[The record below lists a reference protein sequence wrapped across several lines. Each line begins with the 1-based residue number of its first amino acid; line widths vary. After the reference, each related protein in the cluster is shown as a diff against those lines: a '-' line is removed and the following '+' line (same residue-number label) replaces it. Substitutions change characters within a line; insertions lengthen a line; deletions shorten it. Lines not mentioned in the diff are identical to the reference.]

1 MATQYEALRAPSFS
15 ALGREQTYLSV
26 VELPAAARQPRS
38 GFVAECTDLR
48 SEGSLREAL
57 HQVVSLS
64 GGEVS
69 ATVLDQLVAQVDD
82 ALVEGLAIC
91 DARGEIAYVNPKLCR
106 MLERSRYEL
115 IGSAAAVYLGEAHPC
130 SAQARREGDKCASA
144 RYEAE
149 LATNSG
155 RNIVVEVTKRM
166 LEGPSGEH
174 VGSVCILVD
183 VSASAHALQ
192 RSESELRLLSAQFLT
207 AQEIERQRI
216 ARELHD
222 GIGQVL
228 GGIKFGLET
237 CAALAQNRSPQATA
251 ENIRQ
256 LADKM
261 RSVLDEVRRISMDL
275 RPSTLDDLGVVPTIG
290 WFTREF
296 KGIYKELDV
305 ETIVDVCEEQIAT
318 PVKTAI
324 YRIVQETFNNVAT
337 HSMAHKLCLSLKWR
351 NGHIELMVRD
361 DGIGFD
367 PRQYAMPDEAARG
380 LGLASMRERAEM
392 TGGRYQLQS
401 RIGEGTTVKVTWPAV
416 RT

>member
-1 MATQYEALRAPSFS
+1 MHHVVM
-15 ALGREQTYLSV
+15 LS
-26 VELPAAARQPRS
+26 R
-38 GFVAECTDLR
+38 
-48 SEGSLREAL
+48 
-57 HQVVSLS
+57 
-64 GGEVS
+64 GEVS
-69 ATVLDQLVAQVDD
+69 GAVLDALVAQVDD

-91 DARGEIAYVNPKLCR
+91 SGRGDIAYVNPKLCQ

-115 IGSAAAVYLGEAHPC
+115 IGSAAADYLGEAHAC
-130 SAQARREGDKCASA
+130 AAQVRREGDKCVPA

-149 LATNSG
+149 LTTKSG
-155 RNIVVEVTKRM
+155 RNIVVEVTKRK
-166 LEGPSGEH
+166 LEGPDGEH
-174 VGSVCILVD
+174 VGSVCILID
-183 VSASAHALQ
+183 ISASARALQ

-251 ENIRQ
+251 ETIRQ

-261 RSVLDEVRRISMDL
+261 RGVLDEVRRISMDL
-275 RPSTLDDLGVVPTIG
+275 RPSTLDDLGVLPTIG

-296 KGIYKELDV
+296 KSIYKELDV
-305 ETIVDVCEEQIAT
+305 ETIVEVSEEDIAT

-324 YRIVQETFNNVAT
+324 YRIVQEACNNIAT
-337 HSMAHKLCLSLKWR
+337 HSMAHKLCLSLKRR
-351 NGHIELMVRD
+351 NGHIELFVSD

-367 PRQYAMPDEAARG
+367 PRQYAMPDAAARG

-401 RIGEGTTVKVTWPAV
+401 RIGEGTTVKVTWPV
-416 RT
+416 RP